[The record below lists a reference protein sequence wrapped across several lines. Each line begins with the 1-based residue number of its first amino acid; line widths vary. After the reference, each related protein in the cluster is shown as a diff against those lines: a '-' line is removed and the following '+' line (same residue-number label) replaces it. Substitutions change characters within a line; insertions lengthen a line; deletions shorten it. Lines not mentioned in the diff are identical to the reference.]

1 MSRAERFE
9 DEKRRIIESCFSKV
23 DQSGQLAESY
33 ITHIRIHEDA
43 AHPSTPPPPD
53 SSDSNKKP
61 RLIII
66 AVRSTGRVRM
76 HKARENNN
84 GSFSIGKTWNMEEM
98 SAIESFNSPLPPQ
111 TEREAQYRQWAGS
124 TGFIVTITK
133 PYYWQ
138 AGTAKEKEF
147 FIASAVKIYRKY
159 TKGQVPE
166 LRGFDDQQKASMT
179 GVPPGQQPPPPQAVP
194 MPQAPPDPLPAPAP
208 PQPPFAARP
217 QSRDNSQYRGS
228 PGPPPSVSDRDYRA
242 PSVSSNRHPSEGRQ
256 PSDSSAR
263 YGTSPTPPVPKPF
276 ASSEHLRS
284 NSRDAYRQDSR
295 PGTSPGQG
303 GYRSPIPPAGQMP
316 QPPSHQSSHTNLR
329 TESPANLSISSG
341 GPSYRSQSPNRDPRY
356 QQSMDSFQ
364 DERRMGRS
372 PPPSGTNGGEIFPP
386 PQQRFQQQQQ
396 QRPQSPLAPR
406 QPPPVSPQQ
415 RTVSPVPPQ
424 LPPLETT
431 YSNNKEHNRNQ
442 TADSELSSA
451 GFDPAALASL
461 TGFQGPEHSFATAPP
476 PSIEEPSSPPT
487 PEKSRKRQGVD
498 YNRTNSNTSDLRP
511 APLTQRNKTQEN
523 GSAYATPSEGTPRHE
538 EPPPELKP
546 QPLSPTKGKPEGN
559 LQMPG
564 GFQATPGPSPAE
576 TPQEEKK
583 EEPQTED
590 VASPDEEFRPGLG
603 PMIKKRV
610 VADRFKKAANAA
622 SAFKPRPGGAA
633 EKILKAKA
641 EREANTPVEPDGI
654 TSVVPR
660 PTTATKQ
667 EEPTQAQAEDLSV
680 KAPPKDEAPKID
692 VSSPMSPA
700 RGFDA
705 DMDGAAG
712 VQLHDEQPTLQTPDQ
727 QARQEEVE
735 AAEKERHEQRA
746 MRKPQVKVKRRSA
759 GQDQQ
764 IAALGIDPAL
774 LKDRCLE
781 FEAMIEDFGWKD
793 ASLSAKA
800 LNDMESSLR
809 KEQARLEAGTW
820 LANPEHDAG
829 LQDKVANV
837 DKLLD
842 KAIEECDDM
851 DKLLTIYSME
861 LGTLNEDVAYIEA
874 QSQGLQVQAANQRLL
889 HQELSQLLDTISLDK
904 RVLEPLRR
912 SDLSDNIGVEETEHS
927 LAKLYQAMITIDPN
941 IRSTSSGRPKSKA
954 GMNEG
959 MEMSSM
965 AALRQ
970 KRDVFERESNGFCQR
985 LMQHLDYTFSGTFGS
1000 AQNRVMRPAS
1010 GTGATRINTDAFY
1023 EARKGLWVFSPLIL
1037 FTKELNT
1044 PAWQTILRMYHSHAK
1059 QMYQNPFKQNFSGW
1073 KAAARKP
1080 TGEELEILF
1089 TATEKD
1095 EAQDKGALSSARKL
1109 TVKRSQTL
1117 AKTLRNA
1124 SGGDKTG
1131 SNDSRSSGSMMY
1143 CEVFAGAMDEMAPLL
1158 NQEQN
1163 FIVDF
1168 LHATSLESAD
1178 FLDAISAHPPENRY
1192 GTNLIEKK
1200 PTEPDR
1206 EMARRITST
1215 MDELFG
1221 FMKGEFNSLVD
1232 WSVSLDPIQGVG
1244 VMACLSRHAYYLAD
1258 SNQEFLLQ
1266 LIEAL
1271 TARLQN
1277 LFSKFV
1283 DEQVRAIE
1291 DTKVKIKKRKGV
1303 IAFMKT
1309 FPHFSAGVENV
1320 FAVVGGNDYDVQA
1333 ECLGDV
1339 RLRVD
1344 DAYARINRAMFDSL
1358 KVIAKEGPTAPGAN
1372 QPHGDDSQQEKEML
1386 NYEVLI
1392 IENMNH
1398 YVEEVDDGG
1407 KEGVLAEWRGRAM
1420 IERAEAMEAYVAR
1433 VIRRPLGKLL
1443 VGLCLSL
1450 SFHASK
1456 ANYTCTGLPRL
1467 NRNPQILAPQQPSG
1481 RHQPTELLPQSRAQH
1496 PVQLR
1501 RQGDP
1506 AWYCQAT
1513 RTDHQTLQL

>member
-9 DEKRRIIESCFSKV
+9 DEKRRIIESCFSKL

-43 AHPSTPPPPD
+43 AHPSSPPPPE
-53 SSDSNKKP
+53 SPDSNKKP

-84 GSFSIGKTWNMEEM
+84 GSFSIGKTWNMEEL

-111 TEREAQYRQWAGS
+111 TERDAQYRQWAGS
-124 TGFIVTITK
+124 VGFIVTITK

-166 LRGFDDQQKASMT
+166 LRGFDEQQKASMT
-179 GVPPGQQPPPPQAVP
+179 GLPPGQQIHPPQAVP
-194 MPQAPPDPLPAPAP
+194 MPQPPPSPHQAPAP

-217 QSRDNSQYRGS
+217 QSRENSQYRGS

-242 PSVSSNRHPSEGRQ
+242 PSISSNRHPSEGRQ
-256 PSDSSAR
+256 PSESGR
-263 YGTSPTPPVPKPF
+263 YGPPPNQPIPKPF
-276 ASSEHLRS
+276 ASTEHLRS
-284 NSRDAYRQDSR
+284 NSREAYRQDPR
-295 PGTSPGQG
+295 PGTSPGPG
-303 GYRSPIPPAGQMP
+303 GYRPPIPPAGQMP
-316 QPPSHQSSHTNLR
+316 QPPSHHSSHSNLR
-329 TESPANLSISSG
+329 AESPANLSVSSRD
-341 GPSYRSQSPNRDPRY
+341 PSYRSQSPNRDPRY
-356 QQSMDSFQ
+356 QQSSDSYQ
-364 DERRMGRS
+364 EDRKMGRS
-372 PPPSGTNGGEIFPP
+372 PPPMGVNGGDVFQP
-386 PQQRFQQQQQ
+386 PQQRFPQQQ
-396 QRPQSPLAPR
+396 QRPQSPMAPR
-406 QPPPVSPQQ
+406 QPPPASPQQ
-415 RTVSPVPPQ
+415 RSISPQPPQ

-431 YSNNKEHNRNQ
+431 YASSSRDHTRNQ

-461 TGFQGPEHSFATAPP
+461 TGFQGPEHSFASAPP
-476 PSIEEPSSPPT
+476 PTIEEPASPPT
-487 PEKSRKRQGVD
+487 PEKSKRRRPTDFGRND
-498 YNRTNSNTSDLRP
+498 SNTSDLRP
-511 APLTQRNKTQEN
+511 APLTQRKVPSEN

-546 QPLSPTKGKPEGN
+546 QPLSPTRNKPDAT

-564 GFQATPGPSPAE
+564 GFQATPTGPSPVD
-576 TPQEEKK
+576 TPADEKK
-583 EEPQTED
+583 EEQKVED
-590 VASPDEEFRPGLG
+590 IPSPEADEDFRPGLG
-603 PMIKKRV
+603 PMIKKRA

-641 EREANTPVEPDGI
+641 EREANTAVEPDGI

-660 PTTATKQ
+660 PSTATKP
-667 EEPTQAQAEDLSV
+667 EGEPARSLPEDLSV
-680 KAPPKDEAPKID
+680 KAPAPDETPKID
-692 VSSPMSPA
+692 IMSPSSPA
-700 RGFDA
+700 RGFDGET
-705 DMDGAAG
+705 DGATR
-712 VQLHDEQPTLQTPDQ
+712 VQLEDGPPSLQTPEQ
-727 QARQEEVE
+727 QAAQEEVDE
-735 AAEKERHEQRA
+735 AEKERQEQRA
-746 MRKPQVKVKRRSA
+746 VRKPQVKVKRRSA
-759 GQDQQ
+759 SQEQQ
-764 IAALGIDPAL
+764 IAALGIDPSL
-774 LKDRCLE
+774 LKDRCLD
-781 FEAMIEDFGWKD
+781 FEMMLEDFGWKD
-793 ASLSAKA
+793 AGLTTKA
-800 LNDMESSLR
+800 LSDMEASLR
-809 KEQARLEAGTW
+809 KEQVRLEAGTW

-829 LQDKVANV
+829 LQEKVGQV
-837 DKLLD
+837 EKLLD

-851 DKLLTIYSME
+851 DKLLTIYGME

-941 IRSTSSGRPKSKA
+941 IRSTPSGRPKSRA
-954 GMNEG
+954 AMNEG

-970 KRDVFERESNGFCQR
+970 KRDSFERESNGFCQR
-985 LMQHLDYTFSGTFGS
+985 LMQHLDYTFSGTFS
-1000 AQNRVMRPAS
+1000 NAQTRVMRPAS
-1010 GTGATRINTDAFY
+1010 GTSGAYRINTDAFY

-1037 FTKELNT
+1037 FTKELNA
-1044 PAWQTILRMYHSHAK
+1044 PAWQTILRMYQGHAK
-1059 QMYQNPFKQNFSGW
+1059 QMYQNPFKQNVSGW

-1080 TGEELEILF
+1080 TGEEAEILF

-1124 SGGDKTG
+1124 SGGDKQG
-1131 SNDSRSSGSMMY
+1131 SGDSRSSGSMMY

-1168 LHATSLESAD
+1168 FHASSLESID
-1178 FLDAISAHPPENRY
+1178 FLDAIAATPPENRY

-1206 EMARRITST
+1206 EMARRVTGT

-1221 FMKGEFNSLVD
+1221 FIKSELNSLID

-1244 VMACLSRHAYYLAD
+1244 VLACLSRHAFFLAD

-1266 LIEAL
+1266 LVEAL

-1309 FPHFSAGVENV
+1309 FPHFTAGVENV
-1320 FAVVGGNDYDVQA
+1320 FALVGGNDYENQA
-1333 ECLGDV
+1333 ECLADV
-1339 RLRVD
+1339 RQRVD

-1358 KVIAKEGPTAPGAN
+1358 KVIAKEGPAAPGAN
-1372 QPHGDDSQQEKEML
+1372 QPPGDEQQEKEML

-1398 YVEEVDDGG
+1398 YVEEVEDGG
-1407 KEGVLAEWRGRAM
+1407 KEGVLAEWRGKAM
-1420 IERAEAMEAYVAR
+1420 MDRAEAMEAYVAR

-1443 VGLCLSL
+1443 VCL
-1450 SFHASK
+1450 HAMVDR
-1456 ANYTCTGLPRL
+1456 A
-1467 NRNPQILAPQQPSG
+1467 
-1481 RHQPTELLPQSRAQH
+1481 LL
-1496 PVQLR
+1496 
-1501 RQGDP
+1501 
-1506 AWYCQAT
+1506 Y
-1513 RTDHQTLQL
+1513 